1 MVMTHYMELLSLHEP
16 WFLILFMLVPMV
28 LAETILA
35 AGAFSLLYKDSR
47 SEKWDS
53 LSHVC
58 GLILGVF
65 FIVATV
71 YIVTS
76 YVPTIQW
83 RGPIDYISIWAYVL
97 GVIPAVLILLQ
108 ELGIIFKG
116 LDATAKIKKHIILMI
131 LFVLFTHLAMVFGM
145 ADPQLAGYVPPKQ
158 NNMQMQMNGNMPM
171 DHSQMDHS
179 KMNHDQMNGQM
190 NGQMNN
196 NNGQMDHSKM
206 NHDQMNGQ
214 MNGQMNNNNG
224 QMDHSK
230 M

>member
-35 AGAFSLLYKDSR
+35 SGAFSLLYKDSR

-108 ELGIIFKG
+108 ELGIIFKSS
-116 LDATAKIKKHIILMI
+116 DSTAKIKKHIVLMI
-131 LFVLFTHLAMVFGM
+131 LFVLFTHLAMVFVM

-179 KMNHDQMNGQM
+179 QMNHDQMNGQM
-190 NGQMNN
+190 NGQM
-196 NNGQMDHSKM
+196 DHSKM
-206 NHDQMNGQ
+206 
-214 MNGQMNNNNG
+214 
-224 QMDHSK
+224 
-230 M
+230 

>member
-108 ELGIIFKG
+108 ELGIIFKS
-116 LDATAKIKKHIILMI
+116 LDATAKIKKHIILMV

-179 KMNHDQMNGQM
+179 QMNGQM

-206 NHDQMNGQ
+206 
-214 MNGQMNNNNG
+214 
-224 QMDHSK
+224 
-230 M
+230 

>member
-47 SEKWDS
+47 SEKWNS

-116 LDATAKIKKHIILMI
+116 LDTTAKIKKHIVLMI

-171 DHSQMDHS
+171 DHSQM
-179 KMNHDQMNGQM
+179 NHDQMHGQM

-206 NHDQMNGQ
+206 
-214 MNGQMNNNNG
+214 
-224 QMDHSK
+224 
-230 M
+230 

>member
-116 LDATAKIKKHIILMI
+116 LDATAKIKKHIVLMI

-158 NNMQMQMNGNMPM
+158 NMQMQMNGNMPM

-179 KMNHDQMNGQM
+179 QMNHDQMNGQM

-196 NNGQMDHSKM
+196 NN
-206 NHDQMNGQ
+206 
-214 MNGQMNNNNG
+214 NG

>member
-35 AGAFSLLYKDSR
+35 SGAFSLLYKDSR

-108 ELGIIFKG
+108 ELGIIFKSSD
-116 LDATAKIKKHIILMI
+116 LTAKIKKHIVLMI

-179 KMNHDQMNGQM
+179 QMNHDQMNGQM

-206 NHDQMNGQ
+206 
-214 MNGQMNNNNG
+214 
-224 QMDHSK
+224 
-230 M
+230 

>member
-35 AGAFSLLYKDSR
+35 SGAFSLLYKDSR

-108 ELGIIFKG
+108 ELGIIFKSS
-116 LDATAKIKKHIILMI
+116 DSTAKIKKHIVLMI

-158 NNMQMQMNGNMPM
+158 NMQMQMNGNMPM

-179 KMNHDQMNGQM
+179 QMNHDPMNGQM

-206 NHDQMNGQ
+206 
-214 MNGQMNNNNG
+214 
-224 QMDHSK
+224 
-230 M
+230 

>member
-108 ELGIIFKG
+108 ELVIFKG
-116 LDATAKIKKHIILMI
+116 LDTTAKIKKHIVLMI

-158 NNMQMQMNGNMPM
+158 NMQMQMNGNMPM

-179 KMNHDQMNGQM
+179 QMNHDQMNGQM

-206 NHDQMNGQ
+206 
-214 MNGQMNNNNG
+214 
-224 QMDHSK
+224 
-230 M
+230 

>member
-108 ELGIIFKG
+108 ELGIIFKSS
-116 LDATAKIKKHIILMI
+116 DSTAKIKKHIVLMI

-179 KMNHDQMNGQM
+179 QMNHDQMNGQM
-190 NGQMNN
+190 NGQM
-196 NNGQMDHSKM
+196 DHSKM
-206 NHDQMNGQ
+206 
-214 MNGQMNNNNG
+214 
-224 QMDHSK
+224 
-230 M
+230 

>member
-1 MVMTHYMELLSLHEP
+1 MVMTHYMELLSLHSP

-35 AGAFSLLYKDSR
+35 SGAFSLLYKDHR

-58 GLILGVF
+58 GIILGVF
-65 FIVATV
+65 FIIAKV

-83 RGPIDYISIWAYVL
+83 RGPIDMVSIWAYVL

-108 ELGIIFKG
+108 ELGIIFKNQ
-116 LDATAKIKKHIILMI
+116 DSTSKIKNHIVLMI

-145 ADPQLAGYVPPKQ
+145 ADPKLAGYVPTQ
-158 NNMQMQMNGNMPM
+158 QEMQMHDNMQMDMNMPM
-171 DHSQMDHS
+171 DHSQMNHGQ
-179 KMNHDQMNGQM
+179 MNHDQMSNGQM
-190 NGQMNN
+190 SSDQ
-196 NNGQMDHSKM
+196 M
-206 NHDQMNGQ
+206 NHDQMSHD
-214 MNGQMNNNNG
+214 
-224 QMDHSK
+224 QMDSNK
-230 M
+230 

>member
-35 AGAFSLLYKDSR
+35 SGAFSLLYKDSR

-108 ELGIIFKG
+108 ELGIIFKSS
-116 LDATAKIKKHIILMI
+116 DSTAKIKKHIVLMI

-158 NNMQMQMNGNMPM
+158 NMQMNGNMPM

-179 KMNHDQMNGQM
+179 QMNHDQMNGQM
-190 NGQMNN
+190 NGQM
-196 NNGQMDHSKM
+196 DHSKM
-206 NHDQMNGQ
+206 
-214 MNGQMNNNNG
+214 
-224 QMDHSK
+224 
-230 M
+230 

>member
-35 AGAFSLLYKDSR
+35 SGAFSLLYKDSR

-76 YVPTIQW
+76 YVPTIQR

-108 ELGIIFKG
+108 ELGIIFKSS
-116 LDATAKIKKHIILMI
+116 DSTAKIKKHIVLMI

-158 NNMQMQMNGNMPM
+158 NMQMQMNGNMPM

-179 KMNHDQMNGQM
+179 QMNHDQMNGQM

-206 NHDQMNGQ
+206 
-214 MNGQMNNNNG
+214 
-224 QMDHSK
+224 
-230 M
+230 

>member
-116 LDATAKIKKHIILMI
+116 LDTTAKIKKHIVLMI

-179 KMNHDQMNGQM
+179 QMNHDQMNGQM

-206 NHDQMNGQ
+206 
-214 MNGQMNNNNG
+214 
-224 QMDHSK
+224 
-230 M
+230 

>member
-1 MVMTHYMELLSLHEP
+1 MTHYMELLSLHEP

-35 AGAFSLLYKDSR
+35 SGAFSLLYKDSR

-108 ELGIIFKG
+108 ELGIIFKSS
-116 LDATAKIKKHIILMI
+116 DATAKIKKHIVLMI

-179 KMNHDQMNGQM
+179 QMNHDQMNGQM

-206 NHDQMNGQ
+206 
-214 MNGQMNNNNG
+214 
-224 QMDHSK
+224 
-230 M
+230 

>member
-1 MVMTHYMELLSLHEP
+1 MTHYMELLSLHSP

-35 AGAFSLLYKDSR
+35 SGAFSLLYKDHR

-58 GLILGVF
+58 GIILGVF
-65 FIVATV
+65 FIIATV

-83 RGPIDYISIWAYVL
+83 RGPIDMVSIWAYVL

-108 ELGIIFKG
+108 ELGIIFKNQ
-116 LDATAKIKKHIILMI
+116 DSTSKIKNHIVLMI

-145 ADPQLAGYVPPKQ
+145 ADPKLAGYVPTQ
-158 NNMQMQMNGNMPM
+158 QEMQMHDNMQMDMNMPM
-171 DHSQMDHS
+171 DHSQMNHGQ
-179 KMNHDQMNGQM
+179 MNHDQMSNGQM
-190 NGQMNN
+190 SSDQ
-196 NNGQMDHSKM
+196 M
-206 NHDQMNGQ
+206 NHDQMSHD
-214 MNGQMNNNNG
+214 
-224 QMDHSK
+224 QMDSNK
-230 M
+230 

>member
-83 RGPIDYISIWAYVL
+83 RGPIDYLSIWAYVL

-116 LDATAKIKKHIILMI
+116 LDTTAKIKKHIVLMI

-158 NNMQMQMNGNMPM
+158 NMQMQMNGNMPM

-179 KMNHDQMNGQM
+179 QMNHDQMNGQM

-206 NHDQMNGQ
+206 
-214 MNGQMNNNNG
+214 
-224 QMDHSK
+224 
-230 M
+230 

>member
-35 AGAFSLLYKDSR
+35 SGAFSLLYKDSR

-97 GVIPAVLILLQ
+97 GVIPAALILLQ
-108 ELGIIFKG
+108 ELGLIFKG
-116 LDATAKIKKHIILMI
+116 LDAMAKIKKHIILMI

-171 DHSQMDHS
+171 DHSQM
-179 KMNHDQMNGQM
+179 NHDQM

-206 NHDQMNGQ
+206 
-214 MNGQMNNNNG
+214 
-224 QMDHSK
+224 
-230 M
+230 

>member
-116 LDATAKIKKHIILMI
+116 LDTTAKIKKHIVLMI

-158 NNMQMQMNGNMPM
+158 NMQMQMNGNMPM

-179 KMNHDQMNGQM
+179 QMNHDQMNHDQMNHDQMNGQM

-206 NHDQMNGQ
+206 
-214 MNGQMNNNNG
+214 
-224 QMDHSK
+224 
-230 M
+230 

>member
-116 LDATAKIKKHIILMI
+116 LDATAKIKKHIVLMI

-158 NNMQMQMNGNMPM
+158 NMQMNGNMPM

-179 KMNHDQMNGQM
+179 QMNHDQMNGQM

-206 NHDQMNGQ
+206 
-214 MNGQMNNNNG
+214 
-224 QMDHSK
+224 
-230 M
+230 

>member
-116 LDATAKIKKHIILMI
+116 LDATAKIKKHIVLMI

-171 DHSQMDHS
+171 DHSQM
-179 KMNHDQMNGQM
+179 NHDQMHGQM

-206 NHDQMNGQ
+206 
-214 MNGQMNNNNG
+214 
-224 QMDHSK
+224 
-230 M
+230 

>member
-1 MVMTHYMELLSLHEP
+1 MVMTHYMELLSIHEP
-16 WFLILFMLVPMV
+16 WFLIIFMLVPMV

-35 AGAFSLLYKDSR
+35 SGAFSLLYKDSR

-108 ELGIIFKG
+108 ELGIIFKSS
-116 LDATAKIKKHIILMI
+116 DSTAKIKKHIVLMI

-179 KMNHDQMNGQM
+179 QMNHDQMNGQM
-190 NGQMNN
+190 NGQM
-196 NNGQMDHSKM
+196 DHSKM
-206 NHDQMNGQ
+206 
-214 MNGQMNNNNG
+214 
-224 QMDHSK
+224 
-230 M
+230 

>member
-35 AGAFSLLYKDSR
+35 SGDFSLLYKDSR

-108 ELGIIFKG
+108 ELGIIFKSS
-116 LDATAKIKKHIILMI
+116 DSTAKIKKHIVLMI

-179 KMNHDQMNGQM
+179 QMNHDQMNGQM
-190 NGQMNN
+190 NGQM
-196 NNGQMDHSKM
+196 DHSKM
-206 NHDQMNGQ
+206 
-214 MNGQMNNNNG
+214 
-224 QMDHSK
+224 
-230 M
+230 

>member
-35 AGAFSLLYKDSR
+35 SGAFSLLYKDSR

-65 FIVATV
+65 FILATV

-108 ELGIIFKG
+108 ELGIIFKSS
-116 LDATAKIKKHIILMI
+116 DSTAKIKKHIVLMI

-158 NNMQMQMNGNMPM
+158 NNMQMQMNGNTPM

-179 KMNHDQMNGQM
+179 QMNHDQMNGQM
-190 NGQMNN
+190 NGQM
-196 NNGQMDHSKM
+196 DHSKM
-206 NHDQMNGQ
+206 
-214 MNGQMNNNNG
+214 
-224 QMDHSK
+224 
-230 M
+230 

>member
-108 ELGIIFKG
+108 ELGIVFKG
-116 LDATAKIKKHIILMI
+116 LDTTAKIKKHIVLMI

-179 KMNHDQMNGQM
+179 QMNHDQMNGQM

-206 NHDQMNGQ
+206 
-214 MNGQMNNNNG
+214 
-224 QMDHSK
+224 
-230 M
+230 

>member
-116 LDATAKIKKHIILMI
+116 LDATAKIKTNIVLMI

-179 KMNHDQMNGQM
+179 QMSHDQMNGQM

-206 NHDQMNGQ
+206 
-214 MNGQMNNNNG
+214 
-224 QMDHSK
+224 
-230 M
+230 

>member
-35 AGAFSLLYKDSR
+35 AGAFSLLYKDNR

-116 LDATAKIKKHIILMI
+116 LDATAKIKKHIVLMI

-179 KMNHDQMNGQM
+179 QMNHDQMNGQM

-206 NHDQMNGQ
+206 
-214 MNGQMNNNNG
+214 
-224 QMDHSK
+224 
-230 M
+230 

>member
-1 MVMTHYMELLSLHEP
+1 MTHYMELLSLHSP

-35 AGAFSLLYKDSR
+35 SGAFSLLYKDHR

-58 GLILGVF
+58 GIILGVF
-65 FIVATV
+65 FIIATV

-83 RGPIDYISIWAYVL
+83 RGPIDMVSIWAYVL

-108 ELGIIFKG
+108 ELGIIFKNQ
-116 LDATAKIKKHIILMI
+116 DSTSKIKNHIVLMI

-145 ADPQLAGYVPPKQ
+145 ADPKLAGYVPTQ
-158 NNMQMQMNGNMPM
+158 QEMQMHDNMQMDMNMPM
-171 DHSQMDHS
+171 DHSQMNHGQ
-179 KMNHDQMNGQM
+179 MNHDQMNHDQM
-190 NGQMNN
+190 SNGQMSSD
-196 NNGQMDHSKM
+196 QM
-206 NHDQMNGQ
+206 NHDQMSHD
-214 MNGQMNNNNG
+214 
-224 QMDHSK
+224 QMDSNK
-230 M
+230 

>member
-116 LDATAKIKKHIILMI
+116 LDTTAKIKKHIVLMI

-145 ADPQLAGYVPPKQ
+145 AAPQLAGYVTPKQ
-158 NNMQMQMNGNMPM
+158 NMQMNGNMPM

-179 KMNHDQMNGQM
+179 QMNHDQMNGQM

-206 NHDQMNGQ
+206 
-214 MNGQMNNNNG
+214 
-224 QMDHSK
+224 
-230 M
+230 

>member
-116 LDATAKIKKHIILMI
+116 LDTTAKIKKHIVLMI

-158 NNMQMQMNGNMPM
+158 NMQMQMNGNMPM

-179 KMNHDQMNGQM
+179 QMNHDQMNGQM

-196 NNGQMDHSKM
+196 NNGQMDHGKM
-206 NHDQMNGQ
+206 
-214 MNGQMNNNNG
+214 
-224 QMDHSK
+224 
-230 M
+230 

>member
-35 AGAFSLLYKDSR
+35 SGAFSLLYKDSR

-116 LDATAKIKKHIILMI
+116 LDATAKIKKHIVLMI

-179 KMNHDQMNGQM
+179 QMNHDQMNGQM
-190 NGQMNN
+190 NGQM
-196 NNGQMDHSKM
+196 DHSKM
-206 NHDQMNGQ
+206 
-214 MNGQMNNNNG
+214 
-224 QMDHSK
+224 
-230 M
+230 

>member
-1 MVMTHYMELLSLHEP
+1 MVMTHYMELLSLYEP

-116 LDATAKIKKHIILMI
+116 LDTTAKIKKHIVLMI

-158 NNMQMQMNGNMPM
+158 NMQMQMNGNMPM
-171 DHSQMDHS
+171 DHSQTDHS
-179 KMNHDQMNGQM
+179 QMNHDQMNGQM
-190 NGQMNN
+190 SGQMNN

-206 NHDQMNGQ
+206 
-214 MNGQMNNNNG
+214 
-224 QMDHSK
+224 
-230 M
+230 

>member
-35 AGAFSLLYKDSR
+35 SGAFSLLYKDSR

-108 ELGIIFKG
+108 ELGIIFKSS
-116 LDATAKIKKHIILMI
+116 DSTAKIKKHIVLMI

-179 KMNHDQMNGQM
+179 QMNHDQMNGQM

-206 NHDQMNGQ
+206 
-214 MNGQMNNNNG
+214 
-224 QMDHSK
+224 
-230 M
+230 